1 MPPKKTQK
9 KNKNGSKVDEKVQ
22 SKVDEKVK
30 ETVDEKVKESVDEK
44 VKESEDEKVKESVD
58 EKVKEPVGEK
68 VKEPVDEKIKEP
80 VGENESN
87 QSIVELQDVFKNII
101 SDLSNL
107 TTNSKKLLNDVKK
120 LEKQVNKEVKDL
132 KKKTKKKNV
141 LNDVNKPKREPS
153 GFAKPSPI
161 SDELALFLGM
171 EPGVKMA
178 RTEVTNKICL
188 YIASKKLQNPENKRH
203 ILLDDALKKLLKTN
217 DNDEVTYFN
226 LQTYMKHHFIKD
238 TSKLNTTVVV
248 S

>member
-9 KNKNGSKVDEKVQ
+9 KNKSGSKVDEKVQ

-30 ETVDEKVKESVDEK
+30 ESVDEKVKESVDEN
-44 VKESEDEKVKESVD
+44 VKESVD
-58 EKVKEPVGEK
+58 ENVKESDEENEK
-68 VKEPVDEKIKEP
+68 TKLS
-80 VGENESN
+80 NESN
-87 QSIVELQDVFKNII
+87 QSIVELQDVFKNLI

-188 YIASKKLQNPENKRH
+188 YVASNKLQNPDNKRH

-217 DNDEVTYFN
+217 DNDVVTYFN
-226 LQTYMKHHFIKD
+226 LQKYMKYHFPK
-238 TSKLNTTVVV
+238 KQVTT
-248 S
+248 